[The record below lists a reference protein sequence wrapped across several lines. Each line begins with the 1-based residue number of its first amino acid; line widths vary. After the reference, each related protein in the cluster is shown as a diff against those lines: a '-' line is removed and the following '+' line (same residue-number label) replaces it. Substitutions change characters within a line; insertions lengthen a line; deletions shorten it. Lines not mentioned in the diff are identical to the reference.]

1 MISFLRQAGAAL
13 RLLVVLTLV
22 LGVGYPV
29 AVWAAGRVVA
39 DRADGSFV
47 EHDGQVVGS
56 SLLGQVTEG
65 DEWFR
70 PRPSV
75 AGDGYDPHASGASN
89 LGPENLDLLATV
101 EARRAEVAERE
112 GVDPALVPVDAI
124 TASGSGLDPHIS
136 PAYARIQV
144 ARVAGARGMDV
155 EELAALVEEHV
166 VPRPLGILGA
176 ETVNVLE
183 LNIAVAEA
191 DAP

>member
-1 MISFLRQAGAAL
+1 MITFLRQAGAAL

-22 LGVGYPV
+22 LGIGYPV

-39 DRADGSFV
+39 DRADGSFL

-75 AGDGYDPHASGASN
+75 AGDGYDPRTSGASN
-89 LGPENLDLLATV
+89 LGPENPDLLAAV
-101 EARRAEVAERE
+101 EERRAEVAARE

-136 PAYARIQV
+136 PEYARIQV
-144 ARVAGARGMDV
+144 ARVADARGMDV
-155 EELAALVEEHV
+155 DELAALVEEHV
-166 VPRPLGILGA
+166 APRPLGILGE

>member
-166 VPRPLGILGA
+166 APRPLGILGA

>member
-39 DRADGSFV
+39 DPADGSFV

-166 VPRPLGILGA
+166 APRPLGILGA

>member
-29 AVWAAGRVVA
+29 AVWAAGRIVA
-39 DRADGSFV
+39 DKADGSFV
-47 EHDGQVVGS
+47 EHDGEVVGS

-75 AGDGYDPHASGASN
+75 AGDGYDPRASGTSN
-89 LGPENLDLLATV
+89 LGPENVDLLASV
-101 EARRAEVAERE
+101 EERRADVAERE
-112 GVDPALVPVDAI
+112 GVDPALVPVDAL

-136 PAYARIQV
+136 PEYAWIQV
-144 ARVAGARGMDV
+144 PRVADARGMDV
-155 EELAALVEEHV
+155 DELAALVEEHV
-166 VPRPLGILGA
+166 APRPLGILGE

-191 DAP
+191 DAS

>member
-47 EHDGQVVGS
+47 EHDGEVVGS

-75 AGDGYDPHASGASN
+75 AGDGYDPRASGASN
-89 LGPENLDLLATV
+89 LGPENPDLLGAV
-101 EARRAEVAERE
+101 EERRAEVAARE
-112 GVDPALVPVDAI
+112 GVDPALVPVDAV

-136 PAYARIQV
+136 PEYARIQV
-144 ARVAGARGMDV
+144 ARVADARGMDV
-155 EELAALVEEHV
+155 DELSALVEEHV
-166 VPRPLGILGA
+166 APRPLGILGE

-191 DAP
+191 DSP

>member
-1 MISFLRQAGAAL
+1 MITFLRQAGAAL

-65 DEWFR
+65 DAWFR

-89 LGPENLDLLATV
+89 LGPENLELLATV
-101 EARRAEVAERE
+101 EERRTEVAERE

-136 PAYARIQV
+136 PEYARIQV
-144 ARVAGARGMDV
+144 ARVADARGMDV
-155 EELAALVEEHV
+155 EDLAALVEEHV
-166 VPRPLGILGA
+166 APRPLGILGE

>member
-1 MISFLRQAGAAL
+1 MIAFLRYSGAAL

-29 AVWAAGRVVA
+29 AVWAVGRTVP

-47 EHDGQVVGS
+47 EHDGRVVGS
-56 SLLGQVTEG
+56 SLLGQVTEA
-65 DEWFR
+65 DEWFL
-70 PRPSV
+70 PRPSA

-89 LGPENLDLLATV
+89 LGPESTALLETV
-101 EARRAEVAERE
+101 EALRAEVAERE
-112 GVDPALVPVDAI
+112 GVDPAAVPVDAI

-136 PAYARIQV
+136 PAYARLQV
-144 ARVAGARGMDV
+144 ERVAHARGMGL
-155 EELAALVEEHV
+155 EELAGLVEEHV
-166 VPRPLGILGA
+166 APRPLGILGE

-191 DAP
+191 DAS

>member
-1 MISFLRQAGAAL
+1 MITFLRQAGAAL

-22 LGVGYPV
+22 LGIGYPV

-39 DRADGSFV
+39 DRADGSFL

-56 SLLGQVTEG
+56 SLLGQETEG

-75 AGDGYDPHASGASN
+75 AGDGYDPRASGASN
-89 LGPENLDLLATV
+89 LGPENPDLLAAV
-101 EARRAEVAERE
+101 EERRAEVAARE

-136 PAYARIQV
+136 PEYARIQV
-144 ARVAGARGMDV
+144 ARVADARGMDV
-155 EELAALVEEHV
+155 DELAALVEEHV
-166 VPRPLGILGA
+166 APRPLGILGE

>member
-1 MISFLRQAGAAL
+1 MITFLRQAGAAL

-22 LGVGYPV
+22 LGVGYPM

-39 DRADGSFV
+39 DRADGSFL

-75 AGDGYDPHASGASN
+75 AGDGYDPRASGASN
-89 LGPENLDLLATV
+89 LGPENPDLLAAV
-101 EARRAEVAERE
+101 EERRAEVAARE

-136 PAYARIQV
+136 PEYARIQV
-144 ARVAGARGMDV
+144 ARVAEARGMDV
-155 EELAALVEEHV
+155 DELAALVEEHV
-166 VPRPLGILGA
+166 APRPLGILGE

>member
-1 MISFLRQAGAAL
+1 MITFLRQAGAAL

-65 DEWFR
+65 DAWFR

-89 LGPENLDLLATV
+89 LGPENLELLATV
-101 EARRAEVAERE
+101 EERRAEVAERE

-136 PAYARIQV
+136 PEYARIQV
-144 ARVAGARGMDV
+144 ARVADARGMDV
-155 EELAALVEEHV
+155 EDLAALVEEHV
-166 VPRPLGILGA
+166 APRPLGILGE

-183 LNIAVAEA
+183 LNLAVAEA